1 MGRAKKHGNI
11 TIKGGDR
18 DVLEKM
24 AKSQTAEYRKVQR
37 AKILLMSADG
47 MSKVAISSAL
57 GIHRNTVATFITKY
71 IAGGLEYAINDS
83 ARTGKPNRITDDE
96 KAWITNFA
104 CTKPKEL
111 GYAAELWTYRA
122 LRNHIQKNCINAGY
136 PNLENISHNTVRTI
150 LESNEIKPNKITYY
164 LEKKDPDFESKMH
177 DVLLVY
183 KQVEMCFDQDGK
195 LIIPMDEPK
204 TITVSY
210 DEKPGIQAL
219 ENIAPD
225 LAPKK
230 GHGKVARDYE
240 YKRLGTLSLL
250 AGMDLLTGE
259 IIPLVSD
266 THKSSDFIEWLAK
279 LDAKNP
285 EQDTLRLVLDNHS
298 AHTSKETQ
306 KYLAT
311 KPGRFEFVFTPK
323 HGSWLNLI
331 ESFFGKMTR
340 QCLKGIRVSSKQELE
355 DRIYKYIEEINESP
369 VVYHWTYKM
378 DEVTV

>member
-1 MGRAKKHGNI
+1 MGRAKKHGNL
-11 TIKGGDR
+11 TIKDGDR
-18 DVLEKM
+18 DILEKM

-47 MSKVAISSAL
+47 MSNVAISSAL
-57 GIHRNTVATFITKY
+57 GVHRNTVATFITKY

-96 KAWITNFA
+96 KAWITNLA

-122 LRNHIQKNCINAGY
+122 LRNHVQKNCVNAGY
-136 PNLENISHNTVRTI
+136 PELENISHNTVRTI
-150 LESNEIKPNKITYY
+150 LGSNEIKPNKITYY

-183 KQVEMCFDQDGK
+183 KQVEMCFDQNGN
-195 LIIPMDEPK
+195 LMIPMEEPK

-279 LDAKNP
+279 LDAKYP
-285 EQDTLRLVLDNHS
+285 QQDTLRPYLKRLSNATVSTIKFSITLSMCINFLAVTLSVLGVLTPTTGALVHNAGSCFVVLIAALLYDR
-298 AHTSKETQ
+298 K
-306 KYLAT
+306 
-311 KPGRFEFVFTPK
+311 FE
-323 HGSWLNLI
+323 N
-331 ESFFGKMTR
+331 
-340 QCLKGIRVSSKQELE
+340 
-355 DRIYKYIEEINESP
+355 
-369 VVYHWTYKM
+369 
-378 DEVTV
+378 

>member
-1 MGRAKKHGNI
+1 MGRAKKHGNL
-11 TIKGGDR
+11 TIKDGDR
-18 DVLEKM
+18 DILEKM

-47 MSKVAISSAL
+47 MSNVAISSAL
-57 GIHRNTVATFITKY
+57 GVHRNTVATFITKY

-122 LRNHIQKNCINAGY
+122 LRNHVQKNCANAGY
-136 PNLENISHNTVRTI
+136 PELENISHNTVRTI

-164 LEKKDPDFESKMH
+164 LEKKDPDFEPKMH

-183 KQVEMCFDQDGK
+183 KQVEMCFDQNGN
-195 LIIPMDEPK
+195 LMIPMDEPK

-279 LDAKNP
+279 LDAKYP

-331 ESFFGKMTR
+331 ESFFGKMAR
-340 QCLKGIRVSSKQELE
+340 QFLKGIRVSSKQELE
-355 DRIYKYIEEINESP
+355 DRIYKYIEEINENP

>member
-1 MGRAKKHGNI
+1 MGRAKKHGNL
-11 TIKGGDR
+11 TIKDGDR
-18 DVLEKM
+18 DILEKM

-47 MSKVAISSAL
+47 MSNVAISSAL
-57 GIHRNTVATFITKY
+57 GVHRNTVATFITKY

-122 LRNHIQKNCINAGY
+122 LRNHVRKNCANAGY
-136 PNLENISHNTVRTI
+136 PELENISHNTVRTI

-164 LEKKDPDFESKMH
+164 LEKKDPDFEPKMH

-183 KQVEMCFDQDGK
+183 KQVEMCFDQNGN
-195 LIIPMDEPK
+195 LMIPMDEPK

-230 GHGKVARDYE
+230 GYGKVARDYE

-279 LDAKNP
+279 LDAKYP

-331 ESFFGKMTR
+331 ESFFGKMAR
-340 QCLKGIRVSSKQELE
+340 QFLKGIRVSSKQELE
-355 DRIYKYIEEINESP
+355 DRIYKYIEEINENP

>member
-1 MGRAKKHGNI
+1 MGRAKKHGNL
-11 TIKGGDR
+11 TIKDGDR
-18 DVLEKM
+18 DILEKM

-47 MSKVAISSAL
+47 MSNVAISSAL
-57 GIHRNTVATFITKY
+57 GVHRNTVATFITKY

-96 KAWITNFA
+96 KAWITNLA

-122 LRNHIQKNCINAGY
+122 LRNHVQKNCVNAGY
-136 PNLENISHNTVRTI
+136 PELENISHNTVRTI

-183 KQVEMCFDQDGK
+183 KQVEMCFDQNGN
-195 LIIPMDEPK
+195 LMIPMEEPK

-210 DEKPGIQAL
+210 DENPGIQAL

-279 LDAKNP
+279 LDAKYP
-285 EQDTLRLVLDNHS
+285 QQDTLRLVLDNHS

-331 ESFFGKMTR
+331 ESFFGKMAR
-340 QCLKGIRVSSKQELE
+340 QFLKGIRVSSKQELE
-355 DRIYKYIEEINESP
+355 DRIYKYIEEINENP

>member
-1 MGRAKKHGNI
+1 MGRNKKYGNL
-11 TIKGGDR
+11 TIKDEDR
-18 DVLEKM
+18 NILEKM

-47 MSKVAISSAL
+47 MSNVEIASVL
-57 GIHRNTVATFITKY
+57 GIHRNTVATFITRY
-71 IAGGLEYAINDS
+71 TAAGLEYAINDS
-83 ARTGKPNRITDDE
+83 ARTGKPNSITDDE

-122 LRNHIQKNCINAGY
+122 LQKHIQKNCVNAGY
-136 PNLENISHNTVRTI
+136 PDLENISHNTVRTI
-150 LESNEIKPNKITYY
+150 LESNEIRPNKITYY

-204 TITVSY
+204 TITISY

-219 ENIAPD
+219 KNIAPD
-225 LAPKK
+225 LLPEK

-266 THKSSDFIEWLAK
+266 THKSSDFIEWLTK
-279 LDAKNP
+279 LDAKYP
-285 EQDTLRLVLDNHS
+285 EQDTIRLVLDNHS

-311 KPGRFEFVFTPK
+311 KSGRFEFVFTPK

-355 DRIYKYIEEINESP
+355 DRIYKYIEEVNESP

-378 DEVTV
+378 DEITA

>member
-1 MGRAKKHGNI
+1 MGRAKKHGNL
-11 TIKGGDR
+11 TIKDGDR

-47 MSKVAISSAL
+47 MSNVAISSAL
-57 GIHRNTVATFITKY
+57 GVHRNTVATFITKY

-122 LRNHIQKNCINAGY
+122 LRNHIQKNCANAGY
-136 PNLENISHNTVRTI
+136 PELENISHNTVRTI

-183 KQVEMCFDQDGK
+183 KQVEMCFDQNGN
-195 LIIPMDEPK
+195 LMIPMDEPK

-279 LDAKNP
+279 LDAKYP

-331 ESFFGKMTR
+331 ESFFGKMAR
-340 QCLKGIRVSSKQELE
+340 QFLKGIRVSSKQELE